1 MEYKTDKRIVT
12 IHAIQGLVIII
23 AMIFLIL
30 LLSLLFKET
39 NVLFRMLSGMVI
51 FISLL
56 TSYEALI
63 YMPLAY
69 KKNRIS
75 IDKNFVV
82 IQKGLFIK
90 TLVKMPISK
99 LYTVK
104 LVQGPFEKVF
114 NTKNIV
120 LVTLADEFTMPVL
133 NSRYTDVLSRR
144 LIRAIKDNDKK

>member
-90 TLVKMPISK
+90 TLV
-99 LYTVK
+99 
-104 LVQGPFEKVF
+104 
-114 NTKNIV
+114 
-120 LVTLADEFTMPVL
+120 
-133 NSRYTDVLSRR
+133 
-144 LIRAIKDNDKK
+144 